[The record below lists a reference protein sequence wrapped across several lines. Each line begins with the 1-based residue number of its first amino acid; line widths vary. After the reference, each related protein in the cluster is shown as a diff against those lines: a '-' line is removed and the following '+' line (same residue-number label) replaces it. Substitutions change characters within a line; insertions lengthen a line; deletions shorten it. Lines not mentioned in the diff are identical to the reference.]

1 MRVYEILNVLKIIIY
16 VGTSCRAVGQL
27 YTYNPT
33 DLSEKL
39 GIDQNIFVFE
49 LSRKD
54 LKEKDKKNKV
64 EKSKV
69 KKI

>member
-1 MRVYEILNVLKIIIY
+1 MLKIKIFY
-16 VGTSCRAVGQL
+16 LGTSCRAVGQL
-27 YTYNPT
+27 YTYNSI

-39 GIDQNIFVFE
+39 GIDQNIFVLE
-49 LSRKD
+49 LSRKE